1 MGPFDTA
8 FHQIAAILFAAAV
21 IGALARALRQPLI
34 VAFIAVGVIVG
45 PAALGWVEPT
55 GQIELLA
62 QIGIAILLFIVG
74 LKLDLRI
81 VRVLGPVAL
90 ATGLGQVFFTS
101 AIGFLIALALGFDPV
116 ASLYIAIALTFS
128 STIIIVKLLTDK
140 RELDDLHGRIAIG
153 FLIVQDI
160 VVVLVMIGLST
171 FGGTSSGAGF
181 AEQLALVLIKG
192 GAFLAGIGILMRFV
206 LAALLHR
213 LARTEELL
221 VLFAIAWALTL
232 AAIGDI
238 LGFSEVV
245 GAFLGGFS
253 LASTPYREAISG
265 RLTSLRDFL
274 LLFFFIE
281 LGARLDLAE
290 IGGQLGAAAVFSVF
304 VLIGN
309 PLIVMIIMG
318 AMRYRA
324 RVGFLAGLTV
334 AQISEFSLIFAA
346 LGVTLGHIGAPELG
360 LITAVGLVTIG
371 TSTYMILNSGA
382 LYGRLEPFLGIF
394 ERNTLAEVPLD
405 DDEPKPEYVI
415 VGLGRYGGRLVD
427 RLVAAGHEVMGV
439 DFDPRAVIRLTDAG
453 IPARY
458 GDVEDPGLPEHLP
471 LARARWVVSTVPA
484 LDAGLSILSSFRRDG
499 LDCRVAVTAH
509 DAETARALREAGA
522 DLVLEPFT
530 QAADNALEAIVAT

>member
-8 FHQIAAILFAAAV
+8 FHQIAAILFAAAIV
-21 IGALARALRQPLI
+21 GAIARALRQPLI
-34 VAFIAVGVIVG
+34 VAFIAVGIVVG
-45 PAALGWVEPT
+45 PAVLGWVEPT

-81 VRVLGPVAL
+81 VRTLGPVAL

-128 STIIIVKLLTDK
+128 STIIIVTLLTDK

-160 VVVLVMIGLST
+160 VVVLVMIGLSA
-171 FGGTSSGAGF
+171 FGGPSGGAGF
-181 AEQLALVLIKG
+181 AEQLALVLLKG
-192 GAFLAGIGILMRFV
+192 GAFLAGIGFLMRFV
-206 LAALLHR
+206 LGPLLHR

-221 VLFAIAWALTL
+221 VLFAIAWALAL
-232 AAIGDI
+232 AAIGDL

-290 IGGQLGAAAVFSVF
+290 IGGQLGAAAVFSLF
-304 VLIGN
+304 VLVGN

-318 AMRYRA
+318 AMRYRS
-324 RVGFLAGLTV
+324 RVSFLAGLTV

-346 LGVTLGHIGAPELG
+346 LGVALGHIGAAELG

-382 LYGRLEPFLGIF
+382 LF
-394 ERNTLAEVPLD
+394 ERLAPVLGFFERDTLAEVPLD
-405 DDEPKPEYVI
+405 DDGPRPEYVV

-427 RLVAAGHEVMGV
+427 QLAEAGHDVMGV
-439 DFDPRAVIRLTDAG
+439 DFDPQAVLRLIRQG

-458 GDVEDPGLPEHLP
+458 GDVEDPELPEHLP
-471 LARARWVVSTVPA
+471 LERVRWVVSTVPSR
-484 LDAGLSILSSFRRDG
+484 DSGLAMLSSFRRYG
-499 LDCRVAVTAH
+499 SGCRVAVTAH
-509 DAETARALREAGA
+509 DTESARELRDAGA
-522 DLVLEPFT
+522 DLVLEPFRD
-530 QAADNALEAIVAT
+530 AADDALVAIVAT